1 MKRMVLNYA
10 EHNEDG
16 EQFLEDSRLD
26 ANINRSM
33 QVVRQAQHGHRPSGK
48 GGGRDRPRA
57 AILTMAAGAGRGG
70 RGRGGGGAV
79 GSSGGGGRGGAV
91 LRQNPRAILLQ
102 NPVRAPAPAPRPES
116 SGVRVTGQS
125 LGEALKGSGL
135 DR

>member
-1 MKRMVLNYA
+1 
-10 EHNEDG
+10 
-16 EQFLEDSRLD
+16 
-26 ANINRSM
+26 M

-70 RGRGGGGAV
+70 RGGRGVGGAV
-79 GSSGGGGRGGAV
+79 GGGRGGAV

-102 NPVRAPAPAPRPES
+102 NPARAPAPAPRPES